1 MTGQLERCLSA
12 GMDGLLTKPTAIER
26 LREVLE
32 RSALAV
38 TESDVLAESDVAAL
52 VTSAVAVPPCAVDIS
67 QLGELAGEDPEFV
80 KSVVLSFEKSMAQL
94 LARMERDGLV
104 ERVPDPQDGRSRLV
118 RLTDGAT
125 RRLPRAK
132 ALMDDTSERAL
143 AGFSEKERAQ
153 LLGFLRRVHAN
164 LEAVEPRE

>member
-1 MTGQLERCLSA
+1 MNDADDPNPMRLMGAIHRSFVRVVDGPLRELGFAVGQL
-12 GMDGLLTKPTAIER
+12 
-26 LREVLE
+26 V
-32 RSALAV
+32 V
-38 TESDVLAESDVAAL
+38 L
-52 VTSAVAVPPCAVDIS
+52 VTLRRAGPQAQS
-67 QLGELAGEDPEFV
+67 QLVRAAKVEQ
-80 KSVVLSFEKSMAQL
+80 SSMAQL

-118 RLTDGAT
+118 SLTDAAA

-143 AGFSEKERAQ
+143 AGFSDKERAQ

-164 LEAVEPRE
+164 LEAVEPKD